1 MDTPTLDE
9 IVRQKE
15 SGLKKAVELLS
26 KGRARDAVELLIKQ
40 DRGTEIE
47 NPQERMQA
55 IAEDYCAKPGALVIC
70 LRNAESIEQKRIIHS
85 ALQDAGKISRE
96 GYETSIYVS
105 CDITGAERI
114 FAGAY
119 QVGDS
124 VRYNRGS
131 KQHGIKPREY

>member
-1 MDTPTLDE
+1 MHTPTLDE

-15 SGLKKAVELLS
+15 PGLKKAVELLS

-40 DRGTEIE
+40 DRVTEIE
-47 NPQERMQA
+47 NPQERMRA

-70 LRNAESIEQKRIIHS
+70 LRNAERIEQNRTIHS

-96 GYETSIYVS
+96 DYETSIYVS
-105 CDITGAERI
+105 RDITGAERK

-119 QVGDS
+119 
-124 VRYNRGS
+124 
-131 KQHGIKPREY
+131 